1 MIEKREGAVASGSV
15 TRAARASPQR
25 SRHCLARLIREALG
39 ALAAGPDEEKVVPR
53 TEPFD
58 QHADRYDQ
66 WFEKHA
72 PTYQS
77 ELQAVRTLLPQCD
90 RALEVGVGTG
100 RFAGPLGIT
109 IGVEPSRPMADLA
122 RSRGIEVVH
131 ATAEKLPFGDEAF
144 DLVLMVTTVC
154 FLDDVSRAFG
164 EAYRVLTAGGYFVVG
179 FLDRETKLG
188 RDYQARKANSEFY
201 REARFR
207 SSEEVLTRLTR
218 SGFRDL
224 TAVQTIFDPP
234 GDTGPLPRVEPGHGR
249 GLFVVVRARKAPHEA
264 RAPN

>member
-1 MIEKREGAVASGSV
+1 
-15 TRAARASPQR
+15 
-25 SRHCLARLIREALG
+25 
-39 ALAAGPDEEKVVPR
+39 VPR

-58 QHADRYDQ
+58 QHADRYDR
-66 WFEKHA
+66 WFEEHA
-72 PTYQS
+72 PAYES
-77 ELQAVRTLLPQCD
+77 ELQAVRALLPEYD

-131 ATAEKLPFGDEAF
+131 AVAEELPFGDSAF

-154 FLDDVSRAFG
+154 FLDDVYQAFS
-164 EAYRVLTAGGYFVVG
+164 EAYRVLAAGGHFVVG

-188 RDYQARKANSEFY
+188 RDYEARKPDSEFY
-201 REARFR
+201 RQARFR
-207 SSEEVLTRLTR
+207 SSEEVIAELARA
-218 SGFRDL
+218 GFRDL
-224 TAVQTIFDPP
+224 TAVQTIFAPP
-234 GDTGPLPRVEPGHGR
+234 GDTAPLPQVEPGHGT
-249 GLFVVVRARKAPHEA
+249 GLFVVVRGRKAVAEA